1 MMSPK
6 LFPHPY
12 HYSWQK
18 RLFDIL
24 LSFIG
29 LIVLSPLLVTIAIL
43 IKFTSKGPVFFK
55 QKRVG
60 RNGQVFQMI
69 KFRAM
74 KKGAERQQRR
84 YRHLNEADGPVFKI
98 RNDPRFTKFG
108 KLLAKTGLDETPQL
122 LNVIKG
128 EMSLVGPRPLPIS
141 EVRKLTSLQNK
152 RHLTKPGMTSSWVV
166 KGSHAMKFEK
176 WMQLDRQYV
185 SSASLASDI
194 TILIKTLIIVPKLFL
209 RLMLNVVSNL

>member
-1 MMSPK
+1 MDTK

-12 HYSWQK
+12 HHSWQK
-18 RLFDIL
+18 RLFDTL
-24 LSFIG
+24 LSSLG
-29 LIVLSPLLVTIAIL
+29 LIVLSPLLVIISIL

-60 RNGQVFQMI
+60 RNGKAFQMI
-69 KFRAM
+69 KFRIM
-74 KKGAERQQRR
+74 KKGAERQQKR
-84 YRHLNEADGPVFKI
+84 YRHLNEAYGPVFKI

-108 KLLAKTGLDETPQL
+108 KLLAKTGLDEAPQL

-152 RHLTKPGMTSSWVV
+152 RHLIKPGMTSSWVV
-166 KGSHAMKFEK
+166 KGSHSLKFEK

-185 SSASLASDI
+185 SSASLPGDI
-194 TILIKTLIIVPKLFL
+194 TILVKTLIIVPKLFL